1 MTEGAS
7 GVMTTGKGVAEVGLV
22 GATLRVLAFGG
33 AALRALGLRAC
44 GAEVD
49 LETEAV
55 EGMQKKCI

>member
-1 MTEGAS
+1 
-7 GVMTTGKGVAEVGLV
+7 MTTGKGVAEVGLV
-22 GATLRVLAFGG
+22 ATLRVLAFGV
-33 AALRALGLRAC
+33 AALRALGLRAF